1 MVQKKNQFISKHKL
15 RGDIQKF
22 LSGSKFTTTG
32 IPVELHLPR
41 YSFCGPGTN
50 LDKRLDE
57 ANNPKP
63 CYPKILVTS

>member
-1 MVQKKNQFISKHKL
+1 MVQKKINLSPNTNSEEI
-15 RGDIQKF
+15 KF

-32 IPVELHLPR
+32 IPGELHLPG

-57 ANNPKP
+57 ADNPKP
-63 CYPKILVTS
+63 WSLGRQGRQS